1 MKKLLVLLFLLLLL
15 AAAAPPL
22 AYWVGLD
29 NTVGRPV
36 PPNVPYDNVDAGRV
50 WLERKEALPVQ
61 LRPITPWHWYE
72 LLWCSR
78 NDDKPEDFL
87 TCGDRYPGLRAS
99 GFVAKEYLIEN
110 SRESGLLWRYV
121 SRTAL
126 TIWITQNWNER
137 DLVAE
142 LIRLRKLGR

>member
-1 MKKLLVLLFLLLLL
+1 MKKLLVLLVLLLLL

-22 AYWVGLD
+22 AYWAGLE

-36 PPNVPYDNVDAGRV
+36 PQNVPYSNVEAGRV

-61 LRPITPWHWYE
+61 LRSITPWHWYE

-78 NDDKPEDFL
+78 NDDKLEDFL

-99 GFVAKEYLIEN
+99 GFVAKEYLIQN
-110 SRESGLLWRYV
+110 MKESGLLWRYL

>member
-1 MKKLLVLLFLLLLL
+1 MKKLLVLLFLILLL

-22 AYWVGLD
+22 AYWAGLD
-29 NTVGRPV
+29 NTVGRPL
-36 PPNVPYDNVDAGRV
+36 PPDLHYDKVDAGRV

-61 LRPITPWHWYE
+61 LRSITPWHWYE

-87 TCGDRYPGLRAS
+87 SCGDRYPGLRAS
-99 GFVAKEYLIEN
+99 GFVAKEYLIDNMHE
-110 SRESGLLWRYV
+110 RGLLWRYL

-137 DLVAE
+137 ELVAE